1 MWILEAV
8 PQMGAFAV
16 LTLIIGLV
24 PLAMALAYVANPS
37 ERRLA
42 LMRPL
47 SLAGIFGA
55 LTGVFSGFIT
65 VLRGIGTT
73 STLTTGSWQRIAI
86 GAGEALVPV
95 FFGFACLTV
104 AWILVALGMRRTA

>member
-1 MWILEAV
+1 MWMLDAI
-8 PQMGAFAV
+8 PQMGVFAV
-16 LTLIIGLV
+16 LTMIIGLV

-55 LTGVFSGFIT
+55 LTGVFCGFIA
-65 VLRGIGTT
+65 VLRGIGAT
-73 STLTTGSWQRIAI
+73 STLTSDSWRRIAI

-104 AWILVALGMRRTA
+104 AWILVALGMRRAA

>member
-1 MWILEAV
+1 MSLMHAI
-8 PQMGAFAV
+8 PQMGGFAL

-24 PLAMALAYVANPS
+24 PLAMAIAYAVNPS

-47 SLAGIFGA
+47 SLAAIFGA
-55 LTGVFSGFIT
+55 LAGVFSGFIA
-65 VLRGIGTT
+65 VLRGIAATG
-73 STLTTGSWQRIAI
+73 TLTVGSWQRIAY
-86 GAGEALVPV
+86 GASEALVSV

-104 AWILVALGMRRTA
+104 AWLLVALGMRRTA

>member
-1 MWILEAV
+1 MSRKGPSAVLYDSVSGRGEPMWMLDAI
-8 PQMGAFAV
+8 PQMGVFAV

-55 LTGVFSGFIT
+55 LTGVFCGFIA
-65 VLRGIGTT
+65 VLRGIGAT
-73 STLTTGSWQRIAI
+73 STLTSD
-86 GAGEALVPV
+86 
-95 FFGFACLTV
+95 
-104 AWILVALGMRRTA
+104 

>member
-1 MWILEAV
+1 MLDAI
-8 PQMGAFAV
+8 PQMGVFAV
-16 LTLIIGLV
+16 LTMIIGLV

-55 LTGVFSGFIT
+55 LTGVFCGFIA
-65 VLRGIGTT
+65 VLRGIGAT
-73 STLTTGSWQRIAI
+73 STLTSDSWRRIAI

-104 AWILVALGMRRTA
+104 AWILVALGMRRGA